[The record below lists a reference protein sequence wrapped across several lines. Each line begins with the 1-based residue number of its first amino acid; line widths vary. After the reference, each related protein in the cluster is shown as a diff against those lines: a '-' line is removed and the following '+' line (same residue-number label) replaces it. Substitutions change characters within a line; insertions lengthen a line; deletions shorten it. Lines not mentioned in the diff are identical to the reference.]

1 MSEQQ
6 ISEHVQFS
14 IISVPDKNPVF
25 DLSRVPSV
33 DSGKEILTGWLL
45 QVSKDFAFYEKLDAK
60 RRELMN
66 MNIAKTPD
74 SGSSFLLEFMFFVL
88 GFATIIFLP
97 VWGISSIVDY
107 FKPNV
112 ICSYITWKNCLIA
125 DVILSIYVAYSDKRS
140 SAKFKKEWKQKVAD
154 IDTLFQNENF
164 SNLYMKTIDLLGV
177 DYRDSVATDK
187 FAMYFINGR
196 CDTLKEAKNL
206 YEKECAN
213 KRLEHRLNDIDDR
226 ASAAMRLAES
236 AASVA
241 SAAYSTANAA
251 YNKAN
256 RY

>member
-1 MSEQQ
+1 
-6 ISEHVQFS
+6 
-14 IISVPDKNPVF
+14 
-25 DLSRVPSV
+25 
-33 DSGKEILTGWLL
+33 
-45 QVSKDFAFYEKLDAK
+45 
-60 RRELMN
+60 
-66 MNIAKTPD
+66 
-74 SGSSFLLEFMFFVL
+74 
-88 GFATIIFLP
+88 
-97 VWGISSIVDY
+97 
-107 FKPNV
+107 
-112 ICSYITWKNCLIA
+112 
-125 DVILSIYVAYSDKRS
+125 
-140 SAKFKKEWKQKVAD
+140 
-154 IDTLFQNENF
+154 
-164 SNLYMKTIDLLGV
+164 MKTIDLLGV

-241 SAAYSTANAA
+241 SVAYSTANAA